1 MVSEQER
8 LCTQKSYLLS
18 QCEKIDLTA
27 VNRNLTAQHS
37 HPNAAFVETANTR
50 LQHTHT
56 CTYIA
61 TAQGWE
67 GEEWRCGGAKVNGEV
82 WGVEV

>member
-27 VNRNLTAQHS
+27 VNRNLTGQHS

-50 LQHTHT
+50 LQHAHTHT
-56 CTYIA
+56 HTHTHTHARTHTHMYVHCHGT
-61 TAQGWE
+61 GM
-67 GEEWRCGGAKVNGEV
+67 GR
-82 WGVEV
+82 